1 MGIQTRWLD
10 RDERERV
17 VGWMVARRG
26 PEMETAERL
35 LIPDG
40 WTMGAF
46 QEERL
51 IAAGAVF
58 PSIPGGLGFLGKVI
72 ANPDESATVTAAAFR
87 PLLRAMMEALWRTGC
102 PLAVSAF
109 SEDSL
114 AALAAGRGGSFQRAN
129 LVFHIGEG

>member
-1 MGIQTRWLD
+1 MGVETRWLD
-10 RDERERV
+10 RDERETV

-26 PEMETAERL
+26 AEMETAERL
-35 LIPDG
+35 LIPEG

-46 QEERL
+46 KEGRL

-72 ANPDESATVTAAAFR
+72 ANPDEPATLTAAAFR
-87 PLLRAMMEALWRTGC
+87 PLIQTMKEALWRTGC
-102 PLAVSAF
+102 PIAVSAF

-114 AALAAGRGGSFQRAN
+114 AALAAGENGSFQRAN